1 MLLGFIAVLI
11 GFLVILYGRRQRRQ
25 FNLPAG
31 AVAYEDLRRGASVS
45 KTLVSARF
53 GISGKPV
60 LLIDTCRGMVP
71 VELKHSGRPPR
82 GKEPHDSHRAQLLVY
97 CLLVEENFR
106 VRVPYG
112 IVRYQG
118 DQDRVVPF
126 DDHNRR
132 WIFDVIEEI
141 RTAREKG
148 NQHRSHN
155 KPARCI
161 GCGFLGHCREAL

>member
-11 GFLVILYGRRQRRQ
+11 GCLFILYGRRRRRQ
-25 FNLPAG
+25 FNLPTG
-31 AVAYEDLRRGASVS
+31 AVAYEDLRRADSVP

-53 GISGKPV
+53 GISGRPD
-60 LLIDTCRGMVP
+60 LLIDTGDGMVP
-71 VELKHSGRPPR
+71 VELKHSTRAPR
-82 GKEPHDSHRAQLLVY
+82 GPHPHDSHRAQLLVY

-132 WIFDVIEEI
+132 WII
-141 RTAREKG
+141 RRDRG
-148 NQHRSHN
+148 NS
-155 KPARCI
+155 RCKKRRTSNI
-161 GCGFLGHCREAL
+161 VATTN

>member
-1 MLLGFIAVLI
+1 M
-11 GFLVILYGRRQRRQ
+11 
-25 FNLPAG
+25 
-31 AVAYEDLRRGASVS
+31 
-45 KTLVSARF
+45 
-53 GISGKPV
+53 
-60 LLIDTCRGMVP
+60 
-71 VELKHSGRPPR
+71 
-82 GKEPHDSHRAQLLVY
+82 
-97 CLLVEENFR
+97 
-106 VRVPYG
+106 RVPYG

-141 RTAREKG
+141 RTAREEG

-161 GCGFLGHCREAL
+161 GCGFRRSVPGGLVIESSGRCSPDRPSQIHPLAAMFACKGFNAN